1 MLSNYQQTL
10 NYLFEKLPMF
20 QNIGKHALTKDLTII
35 IKLLEFIGNP
45 HLDTKWIHIGGTNG
59 KGSTSS
65 MVAAALTANGY
76 KTGLYTSPHLIDF
89 RERIIIDGELISE
102 QFIIDFTNKI
112 APAIDEFSP
121 SFFEIT
127 VAMAFEYF
135 KECKID
141 IGVIEVGLGGR
152 LDSTNVI
159 TPILSAITSIGMDHT
174 DILGNTIEQIAIEKA
189 GIIKNNIPYLLGDM
203 ANNASNIIHN
213 YGYSLNANFIKN
225 ESTPSIW
232 KINASLKGNY
242 QKSNINLAY
251 NILHTLNHLNVPLND
266 QLNLNGISN
275 VNKFTGLR
283 GRWEIMNNEPLT
295 ICDTGHNFDGVQF
308 IVEQLRSL
316 NCAKM
321 HIVWGMVNDKD
332 VTAILDLLPKNAT
345 YYVCKP
351 SVMRGQDSAVMT
363 ALFINKGFIAFDYK
377 NAADAF
383 KMASINCKTNELI
396 FVGGS
401 TFVVA
406 DFLKSQM
413 K

>member
-1 MLSNYQQTL
+1 MLLNYQQTL

-20 QNIGKHALTKDLTII
+20 QNVGKLALTKDLTNT
-35 IKLLEFIGNP
+35 IKLLDFVGNP
-45 HLDTKWIHIGGTNG
+45 HLNTRWIHIGGTNG

-89 RERIIIDGELISE
+89 RERIRIDGEMITE
-102 QFIIDFTNKI
+102 QFVIDFTNKI
-112 APAIDEFSP
+112 APAIDEISP

-135 KECKID
+135 KVCEID

-159 TPILSAITSIGMDHT
+159 TPILSAITSIGLDHT
-174 DILGNTIEQIAIEKA
+174 DILGNTIEEIALEKA
-189 GIIKNNIPYLLGDM
+189 GIIKENNNYLIGDM
-203 ANNASNIIHN
+203 PTNASTVIRNF
-213 YGYSLNANFIKN
+213 GESVRANFIQNKP
-225 ESTPSIW
+225 TPILWETS
-232 KINASLKGNY
+232 ASLKGSY

-251 NILHTLNHLNVPLND
+251 NILLSVNSLNVPLNNNSS
-266 QLNLNGISN
+266 LEGISN

-283 GRWEIMNNEPLT
+283 GRWEIINNHPLT
-295 ICDTGHNFDGVQF
+295 ICDTGHNYDGVQF
-308 IVEQLRSL
+308 IVEQLKTY
-316 NCAKM
+316 NCKKM
-321 HIVWGMVNDKD
+321 HIVWGMVKDKD
-332 VTAILDLLPKNAT
+332 VTAILELLPKNAT

-351 SVMRGQDSAVMT
+351 SVIRGQDSTIMT
-363 ALFINKGFIAFDYK
+363 TLLTNQGFSAFDCET
-377 NAADAF
+377 AANAF
-383 KMASINCKTNELI
+383 KMASSSCETDGLI

-406 DFLKSQM
+406 DFLNSI
-413 K
+413 